1 MCSSTYNGQLLWDT
15 VLDGWQAGI
24 LMVAGGR
31 KDGWEER
38 PRPPNPGWRLYGG
51 SLSVRILIYA
61 GTCRASQPL
70 LHRAWNVWWQCRGC
84 IAIYSVVCRA
94 SQPLL
99 HGAWNVWWQ
108 CSNICAIY
116 ASGCR
121 VAQHLLHRAWNDLVA
136 MQLQHSNICE
146 WLQGLHS
153 PCSIMHGRIWIVA
166 WAIWQQITRCCADEI
181 PCRKRSCKE
190 FPCSK
195 NPSLFN
201 IKEGPLPARFP
212 FPHLLRGAC
221 PDLPVSR
228 VC

>member
-84 IAIYSVVCRA
+84 IAIYAVVCRA

-99 HGAWNVWWQ
+99 HRAWNVWWQ

-116 ASGCR
+116 AQYMQ
-121 VAQHLLHRAWNDLVA
+121 VAA
-136 MQLQHSNICE
+136 
-146 WLQGLHS
+146 GLHS
-153 PCSIMHGRIWIVA
+153 IYCIMHGMFGGNAATAQQYMRVA
-166 WAIWQQITRCCADEI
+166 AGLAQ
-181 PCRKRSCKE
+181 P
-190 FPCSK
+190 
-195 NPSLFN
+195 LFN
-201 IKEGPLPARFP
+201 YAWKNLDCGLGDMATDHMMLCRQDPLQKALLQGVPLQQKSLTLQYKRRASPSQIP
-212 FPHLLRGAC
+212 FPPPTQRSL
-221 PDLPVSR
+221 S
-228 VC
+228 

>member
-1 MCSSTYNGQLLWDT
+1 LCSSTYNGQLLWDT

-84 IAIYSVVCRA
+84 IAIYAVVCRA

-99 HGAWNVWWQ
+99 HHAWNVWWQ

-121 VAQHLLHRAWNDLVA
+121 VAQHLLHRAWNVWWQCSYSTAIYASGCRACTALV
-136 MQLQHSNICE
+136 QLCMEESGL
-146 WLQGLHS
+146 WLGRYGNRSHDAVQTRS
-153 PCSIMHGRIWIVA
+153 PAESA
-166 WAIWQQITRCCADEI
+166 
-181 PCRKRSCKE
+181 
-190 FPCSK
+190 
-195 NPSLFN
+195 
-201 IKEGPLPARFP
+201 PARSSP
-212 FPHLLRGAC
+212 AAKIPH
-221 PDLPVSR
+221 SSI
-228 VC
+228 